1 MPPDHALPDGLLP
14 DYISPE
20 EIEERRRRAKVE
32 RENRRFL
39 LKMYAVLFVVWLIYE
54 WLAP

>member
-20 EIEERRRRAKVE
+20 EIEEHRRRGQEERAA
-32 RENRRFL
+32 RRFAL
-39 LKMYAVLFVVWLIYE
+39 LINAFMAVALLLCELFLW
-54 WLAP
+54 